1 MLVWVRRQPWMLKGG
16 ERHIYYVS
24 LLACAV
30 CSQTVC
36 LLFGLGPSGVSIEE
50 PFPPV
55 SLFMLQYQLDVS
67 LGDAI
72 EWEQGPGYGCFGFKC
87 PGNIVGSSTT
97 SGIGW
102 VYFGRSACTFELMIL
117 NTATLTYWKAPSW
130 TVLPESTFIFI
141 QKHKWPFLE
150 TVILTKIFFWKWIE
164 CECMYRSV
172 CVCVCVCVCVRLG
185 KFRWPK

>member
-1 MLVWVRRQPWMLKGG
+1 MLKGG

-72 EWEQGPGYGCFGFKC
+72 E
-87 PGNIVGSSTT
+87 
-97 SGIGW
+97 
-102 VYFGRSACTFELMIL
+102 
-117 NTATLTYWKAPSW
+117 
-130 TVLPESTFIFI
+130 
-141 QKHKWPFLE
+141 
-150 TVILTKIFFWKWIE
+150 
-164 CECMYRSV
+164 
-172 CVCVCVCVCVRLG
+172 
-185 KFRWPK
+185 